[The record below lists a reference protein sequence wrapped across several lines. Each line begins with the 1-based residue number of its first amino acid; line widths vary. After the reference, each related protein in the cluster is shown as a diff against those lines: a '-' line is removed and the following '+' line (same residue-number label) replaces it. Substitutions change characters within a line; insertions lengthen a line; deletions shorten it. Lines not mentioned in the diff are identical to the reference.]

1 MIVAVDKNGKFI
13 SFCFL
18 DLDVACR
25 LSLGR
30 WHSFKKGDLLRGPV
44 IEKVLIYIKYLMC
57 HVQKKNR
64 NNYAEIENF
73 SKRKQIFKTSHTFLV
88 NIK

>member
-1 MIVAVDKNGKFI
+1 MFSDFYI
-13 SFCFL
+13 FL
-18 DLDVACR
+18 VFVT
-25 LSLGR
+25 LGR